1 MAGDAEQPD
10 ALLDQLDDYMN
21 GRVKEED
28 ELEAGD
34 SQLTEY
40 DDDHWPAPSP
50 KRQRCPSPPSHFTKS
65 NDFWDSVVKVFTHY
79 MNAAWFATADKTFDD
94 LGDDWERNVSTVA
107 RAIESIALNSNQ
119 FKIGICLDPKWRW
132 FVCAKGYYSK
142 HFTKMTLVY
151 AAPSSKPKHS
161 ESTGNMEKAQIE
173 KFNTPCYPNCLNK
186 APGGE
191 MPSDGSPHFCYVVS
205 N

>member
-1 MAGDAEQPD
+1 MDLPD

-28 ELEAGD
+28 EDEACD

-40 DDDHWPAPSP
+40 DDDHWPAEPP
-50 KRQRCPSPPSHFTKS
+50 AKRQRCTSPPRHFTKS
-65 NDFWDSVVKVFTHY
+65 NEFWDSVAKEVLYY
-79 MNAAWFATADKTFDD
+79 MDDEWFSTADKTMKD
-94 LGDDWERNVSTVA
+94 LSEDWERNVSTVA
-107 RAIESIALNSNQ
+107 RAINSIALGSRQ
-119 FKIGICLDPKWRW
+119 FKIGICRDPKWRW
-132 FVCAKGYYSK
+132 FVCDGGKYSK
-142 HFTKMTLVY
+142 NFTKMTIVY
-151 AAPSSKPKHS
+151 AAKSSKPKHS
-161 ESTGNMEKAQIE
+161 ESTGNMEIAQIA
-173 KFNTPCYPNCLNK
+173 KFKDYDNCLNR